1 MTERPRYTNS
11 TMTSLPAFKDA
22 MTATY
27 HTPGPVITSLLD
39 TDWYKF
45 TMMQGVHHR
54 YPNAQVT
61 WEFRSRN
68 AEDLK
73 PYLEDIRQ
81 QIDLLAQ
88 VQLTGEESAYLSRIP
103 YMSPDFI
110 RFLEL
115 YRFRPEYVSVGME
128 RDELCIVIDGPW
140 THSILFEI
148 VVLAIISEVRN
159 RALYPDVQVEQAVAQ
174 LRRKLD
180 RLRERFTPEQLNGF
194 KLADF
199 GTRRRLS
206 QPVHEAIVAVLAT
219 EFPGDFVGTSNVDI
233 ARRLGIA
240 PMGTMAHEWL
250 MAHQQ
255 LGSRLV
261 DSQRAALEAWVQE
274 YRGYLGIAVTD
285 TINLDAFLADFDLY
299 FAKLFDGLRHD
310 SGDPRVFAEKC
321 IRHYEK
327 LGIDPR
333 TKTLIFSDAL
343 TLESAMEIKLALE
356 GRIKT
361 SFGIGT
367 SLTCDVP
374 GVTPT
379 NMVLKMV
386 ACNGQPVAKVSDEPG
401 KTICRDQGYVGYLK
415 HVFQI

>member
-1 MTERPRYTNS
+1 
-11 TMTSLPAFKDA
+11 

-27 HTPGPVITSLLD
+27 RNGPVITSLLD
-39 TDWYKF
+39 TDWYKL

-54 YPNAQVT
+54 YPNARVT

-68 AEDLK
+68 AEDLE
-73 PYLEDIRQ
+73 PYLVEVRR
-81 QIDLLAQ
+81 QIDMLAQ
-88 VQLTGEESAYLSRIP
+88 LQLTRQESAYLSTFP

-115 YRFRPEYVSVGME
+115 FRFRPEYVDVGME
-128 RDELCIVIDGPW
+128 DGELCIVIDGPW
-140 THSILFEI
+140 SHSILFEI

-159 RALYPDVQVEQAVAQ
+159 RVLYPDVEVEQA
-174 LRRKLD
+174 RE
-180 RLRERFTPEQLNGF
+180 RLRFKLETLRQRYTPEQLAGF
-194 KLADF
+194 NLADF

-206 QPVHEAIVAVLAT
+206 QPVHEAIVQILQT
-219 EFPGDFVGTSNVDI
+219 EFPGNFVGTSNVDL

-240 PMGTMAHEWL
+240 PMGTMAHEWV

-274 YRGYLGIAVTD
+274 YRGHLGIALTD
-285 TINLDAFLADFDLY
+285 TITLEAFLNDFDLY

-310 SGDPRVFAEKC
+310 SGDPMVFAEKC

-333 TKTLIFSDAL
+333 TKSLIFSDAL
-343 TLESAMEIKLALE
+343 TLDKAMSLKMALQ

-374 GVTPT
+374 GVEPM

-386 ACNGQPVAKVSDEPG
+386 SCNGQPVAKISDEPG
-401 KTICRDQGYVGYLK
+401 KTMSRDEGFVRYLK
-415 HVFQI
+415 SVFERQQQREGIRY

>member
-1 MTERPRYTNS
+1 MTT
-11 TMTSLPAFKDA
+11 
-22 MTATY
+22 TY
-27 HTPGPVITSLLD
+27 RTPGPIITSLLD
-39 TDWYKF
+39 TDWYKL

-54 YPNAQVT
+54 YPNAGVS

-73 PYLEDIRQ
+73 PYLTDIRH
-81 QIDLLAQ
+81 QIDQLAHI
-88 VQLTGEESAYLSRIP
+88 QLSREESAYLSRFP

-115 YRFRPEYVSVGME
+115 YRFRPEYVRVGME
-128 RDELCIVIDGPW
+128 DDELCILIEGPW

-159 RALYPDVQVEQAVAQ
+159 KALYPRVEIVQAE
-174 LRRKLD
+174 R
-180 RLRERFTPEQLNGF
+180 RLREKLDALRDRYGPEQLAGF
-194 KLADF
+194 RLADF

-206 QPVHEAIVAVLAT
+206 QPVQEAIVGILAR
-219 EFPGDFVGTSNVDI
+219 EFPGNFVGTSNVDI

-255 LGSRLV
+255 LGSRLM

-274 YRGYLGIAVTD
+274 YRGHLGIAVTD

-310 SGDPRVFAEKC
+310 SGDPLVFAEKC
-321 IRHYEK
+321 IRHYQG

-333 TKTLIFSDAL
+333 TKTLIFSDGL
-343 TLESAMEIKLALE
+343 TMEKAMELKLALQ
-356 GRIKT
+356 GRIGT

-367 SLTCDVP
+367 SLTCDLP
-374 GVTPT
+374 GVEPM
-379 NMVLKMV
+379 NMVIKMV
-386 ACNGQPVAKVSDEPG
+386 SCNGQPVAKISDEPG
-401 KTICRDQGYVGYLK
+401 KTMCRDQGYIKYLK
-415 HVFQI
+415 RVFGVSA

>member
-1 MTERPRYTNS
+1 
-11 TMTSLPAFKDA
+11 

-27 HTPGPVITSLLD
+27 RAPDPIITSLLD
-39 TDWYKF
+39 TDWYKL

-54 YPNAQVT
+54 YPNASVT

-68 AEDLK
+68 AEDLE
-73 PYLEDIRQ
+73 PYLDDVRW
-81 QIDLLAQ
+81 QIDRLANI
-88 VQLTGEESAYLSRIP
+88 QLSREESDYLSRFP
-103 YMSPDFI
+103 YMSPDFV

-115 YRFRPEYVSVGME
+115 FRFRPEYVDVSLEDG
-128 RDELCIVIDGPW
+128 ELCIVIDGPW
-140 THSILFEI
+140 SHSILFEI
-148 VVLAIISEVRN
+148 VVLAIISETRN
-159 RALYPDVQVEQAVAQ
+159 RALYPTVTVAQ
-174 LRRKLD
+174 AKD
-180 RLRERFTPEQLNGF
+180 RLREKLDALRQRFTPEQLAGF
-194 KLADF
+194 NLADF

-206 QPVHEAIVAVLAT
+206 QPVHEAIVEILVR
-219 EFPGDFVGTSNVDI
+219 EFPGNFVGTSNVDI

-240 PMGTMAHEWL
+240 PMGTMAHEWI

-274 YRGYLGIAVTD
+274 YRGHLGIAVTD
-285 TINLDAFLADFDLY
+285 TVNLDAFLADFDLY

-310 SGDPRVFAEKC
+310 SGDPMAFAEKC
-321 IRHYEK
+321 IRHYET

-343 TLESAMEIKLALE
+343 TLEKAMELKLALQ
-356 GRIKT
+356 GRVRT

-367 SLTCDVP
+367 SLTCDIP
-374 GVTPT
+374 GVQPM

-386 ACNGQPVAKVSDEPG
+386 SCNGQPVAKISDAPG
-401 KTICRDQGYVGYLK
+401 KTMSRDPGYVKYLRR
-415 HVFQI
+415 VFGVAS

>member
-1 MTERPRYTNS
+1 MTQ
-11 TMTSLPAFKDA
+11 
-22 MTATY
+22 TY
-27 HTPGPVITSLLD
+27 RTDGPLIHSLLD
-39 TDWYKF
+39 TDWYKL

-54 YPNAQVT
+54 YPNARVT
-61 WEFRSRN
+61 WEFRSRS

-73 PYLEDIRQ
+73 PYLSDIRE
-81 QIDLLAQ
+81 QIDHLATL
-88 VQLTGEESAYLSRIP
+88 QLSREESAYLSRFP

-115 YRFRPEYVSVGME
+115 FRFRPEYVDVGM
-128 RDELCIVIDGPW
+128 DGSELCIVIDGPW
-140 THSILFEI
+140 SHSILFEI
-148 VVLAIISEVRN
+148 VVLAMISEVRN
-159 RALYPDVQVEQAVAQ
+159 RVLYPDVKIAQAE
-174 LRRKLD
+174 D
-180 RLRERFTPEQLNGF
+180 RLRDKLENLRRRYTPQQLAGF
-194 KLADF
+194 NLADF

-206 QPVHEAIVAVLAT
+206 QPVQEAIIRILTA
-219 EFPGDFVGTSNVDI
+219 EFPGNFVGTSNVDI
-233 ARRLGIA
+233 ARRHGIR
-240 PMGTMAHEWL
+240 PLGTMAHEWI

-285 TINLDAFLADFDLY
+285 TINLDAFLNDFDLY

-310 SGDPRVFAEKC
+310 SGDPMRFAEKC

-327 LGIDPR
+327 LGINPM

-343 TLESAMEIKLALE
+343 TLEKAMEIKMALE
-356 GRIKT
+356 GRINT

-374 GVTPT
+374 GVEPM
-379 NMVLKMV
+379 NMVIKMV
-386 ACNGQPVAKVSDEPG
+386 SCNGQPVAKISDAPG
-401 KTICRDQGYVGYLK
+401 KTMSRDEGFITYLRN
-415 HVFQI
+415 VFEKARNHG